1 MHKQKQRG
9 RSLKKKKKGVVLVFD
24 FIFLISVAMFDFEV
38 HSYAFMSRNIDLC
51 IAGFWKKNWK
61 FNLVR
66 APCPLKNE
74 KNEKITSLRWGK
86 SLEGDRKIE
95 IIFMQPSVTLFGAT
109 YFVCERKKKKEIDFL
124 NREFHLGIKMH
135 DSSLSLSRKKEK
147 IEIRKAEEYLQVEHA
162 RPSIHAYC

>member
-9 RSLKKKKKGVVLVFD
+9 RSLKKKKGVVLVFD

-38 HSYAFMSRNIDLC
+38 HSYAFMSRNIDLF

-74 KNEKITSLRWGK
+74 KNEKITSLIWGK

-95 IIFMQPSVTLFGAT
+95 IIFVQPSVTLFGAT
-109 YFVCERKKKKEIDFL
+109 YFLCKKIQFYL
-124 NREFHLGIKMH
+124 VNRIPIFHMRGRTVEMH
-135 DSSLSLSRKKEK
+135 AFFIS
-147 IEIRKAEEYLQVEHA
+147 
-162 RPSIHAYC
+162 